1 MQQKNYQQEILALI
15 HSGLPQAELAEKLSD
30 YHEND
35 LADALA
41 ALTPDERQKLY
52 AVLGVDTVAE
62 IFSYQDDAEPY
73 LNELPSEKAANV
85 VSHMDSDDAVDA
97 LDYLEEEDKAKI
109 VGQLDKDSAE
119 DEKMLLSYGEDEIG
133 SSMTT
138 NYICIRKDMTI
149 RQAMS
154 EL

>member
-1 MQQKNYQQEILALI
+1 MQKKNYQQEILDLI

-35 LADALA
+35 LADALE

-52 AVLGVDTVAE
+52 TVLGVERVAE
-62 IFSYQDDAEPY
+62 IFSYLDDAEPY
-73 LNELPSEKAANV
+73 LKELPSEKAAKV
-85 VSHMDSDDAVDA
+85 VSNMDSDDAVDA
-97 LDYLEEEDKAKI
+97 LDDLEEEDKAKI

-119 DEKMLLSYGEDEIG
+119 DVKMLLSYGEDEIG

-138 NYICIRKDMTI
+138 NYI
-149 RQAMS
+149 
-154 EL
+154 